1 MLIIYQ
7 SFDIY
12 KKFIYKININL
23 NATRINYILYANNKD
38 MSLGLSE
45 LNKTDRLRISSLNP
59 TNTVQQLIERQSLP
73 GLIGCLSSVNGARP
87 LANLRISLSN
97 FRRFL
102 FLLFTVR
109 RVATNKIMP
118 NSKRSNNVLFLNCIY
133 KLKLII
139 NLNSQYL
146 GL

>member
-7 SFDIY
+7 PFDIY

-45 LNKTDRLRISSLNP
+45 LNKTDRLRI
-59 TNTVQQLIERQSLP
+59 
-73 GLIGCLSSVNGARP
+73 SSVNGARP

>member
-45 LNKTDRLRISSLNP
+45 LNKTDRLRISS
-59 TNTVQQLIERQSLP
+59 
-73 GLIGCLSSVNGARP
+73 VNGARP

-118 NSKRSNNVLFLNCIY
+118 NSKRSNNVLFLNCMY
-133 KLKLII
+133 KLNLRI

>member
-23 NATRINYILYANNKD
+23 NSTRINYILYANNKD

-45 LNKTDRLRISSLNP
+45 LNKTDRLRI
-59 TNTVQQLIERQSLP
+59 
-73 GLIGCLSSVNGARP
+73 SSVNGARP

>member
-45 LNKTDRLRISSLNP
+45 LNKTDRLRI
-59 TNTVQQLIERQSLP
+59 
-73 GLIGCLSSVNGARP
+73 SSVNGARP

>member
-7 SFDIY
+7 PFDIY

-45 LNKTDRLRISSLNP
+45 LNKTDRLRI
-59 TNTVQQLIERQSLP
+59 
-73 GLIGCLSSVNGARP
+73 SSVNGARP

-146 GL
+146 RL